1 MKILVL
7 NAGSSSLKFK
17 LYEMPEKSLLAQGL
31 IERIGEEESA
41 VHLQY
46 EGRRFEHRERLAD
59 HREALA
65 KLETL
70 LPRLGILESF
80 SELGGAGHRVVHGG
94 EAFSAPVRIDET
106 VRETIR
112 RLIPLAPLHNPA
124 NLEGIEAL
132 TAIHGSLPQV
142 AVFDTAFHQTMPAEA
157 YRYAVPEEW
166 YTRYHVRRYGFH
178 GTSHYFVSRELARR
192 KGVEASTLNLITLHL
207 GNGASACAIRQGE
220 SVETSMGLTPLE
232 GLVMGT
238 RSGDLDPA
246 ILFYMAEHGG
256 RSLDALD
263 RELNKA
269 SGLKG
274 LCGSNDMRELL
285 ARRAAGEAAA
295 ALAFEVFLHRLVKY
309 VGAYAAL
316 LGRVDALIFTGGI
329 GEHSAEVRRA
339 LCERLGIFGVALDG
353 PSNEASTAEAR
364 RIDAAGSAWELWVIP
379 TDEEGVIA
387 EATYRLVASE

>member
-1 MKILVL
+1 
-7 NAGSSSLKFK
+7 
-17 LYEMPEKSLLAQGL
+17 
-31 IERIGEEESA
+31 
-41 VHLQY
+41 
-46 EGRRFEHRERLAD
+46 
-59 HREALA
+59 
-65 KLETL
+65 
-70 LPRLGILESF
+70 
-80 SELGGAGHRVVHGG
+80 
-94 EAFSAPVRIDET
+94 
-106 VRETIR
+106 
-112 RLIPLAPLHNPA
+112 
-124 NLEGIEAL
+124 
-132 TAIHGSLPQV
+132 V

-192 KGVEASTLNLITLHL
+192 KGVEASTLNLVTLHL

-246 ILFYMAEHGG
+246 ILFYIAEHGG

-295 ALAFEVFLHRLVKY
+295 ALAFDVFIHRLVKY